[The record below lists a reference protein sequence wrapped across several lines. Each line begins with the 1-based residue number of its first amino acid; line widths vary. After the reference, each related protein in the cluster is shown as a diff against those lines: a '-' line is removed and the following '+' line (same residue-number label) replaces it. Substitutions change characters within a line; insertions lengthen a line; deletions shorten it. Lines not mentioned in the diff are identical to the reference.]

1 MTKLQI
7 TLTSAEADL
16 LSAKAAQFGYK
27 LTRFV
32 KFLIAKEAA
41 KTAEQGL
48 PVFTMSEKAEKIG
61 LQAKIDYKKG
71 KAKEISS
78 FKDL

>member
-7 TLTSAEADL
+7 TITNQEADL
-16 LSAKAAQFGYK
+16 LSAKATLFGYK

-32 KFLIAKEAA
+32 KFLIAREVAQ
-41 KTAEQGL
+41 TMEQI
-48 PVFTMSEKAEKIG
+48 PTFPISKKAEKLAIE
-61 LQAKIDYKKG
+61 AKTEYKKG

-78 FKDL
+78 FNDL